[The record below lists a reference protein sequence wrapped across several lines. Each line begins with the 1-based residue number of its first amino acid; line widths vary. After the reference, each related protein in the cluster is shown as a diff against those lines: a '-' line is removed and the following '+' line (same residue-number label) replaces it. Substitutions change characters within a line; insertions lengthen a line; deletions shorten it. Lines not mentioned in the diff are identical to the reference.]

1 MRVSSF
7 YGAGVTPRLFGMVC
21 LVGALIGVAAAV
33 YFWVSG
39 SPATGAF
46 LAVLT
51 VLLLPAWLL
60 YRVGWRR
67 AHGG

>member
-1 MRVSSF
+1 M
-7 YGAGVTPRLFGMVC
+7 TPRLFGMVC
-21 LVGALIGVAAAV
+21 LLGAVIGVGAAA

-39 SPATGAF
+39 SPATGVV

-51 VLLLPAWLL
+51 VLLLPSWLL

-67 AHGG
+67 AQCR